1 MPTATGTSMNLD
13 DLELELRKL
22 PGVRA
27 TGFTERDDVL
37 FVQVHMGS
45 SPVDSAVPFQATR
58 IAYRHSDRP
67 VAVELVRWKR
77 PQLAPDAPSS
87 SAEAPTTGPSPAP
100 RAPAPVGF
108 RATAPTTGAGGP
120 ELDDADES
128 PAPGES
134 AAVDATGTADT
145 PNESDTSDDGPA
157 DADPSVSDHVT
168 ILVERRVR
176 LLAVL
181 TFPDTDELEVHLT
194 LEGRRTIGR
203 AAASRGLLGAVEAT
217 TDAVRAFVPELS
229 FVPSWA
235 RTLEATPGQPFL
247 VAVGLIG
254 DEESEARHGLAG
266 GNSPIEAAARATL
279 HALNRT
285 LSTDLQPGS

>member
-1 MPTATGTSMNLD
+1 MPTGTGTSMSLD

-27 TGFTERDDVL
+27 AGFTERDDVL

-45 SPVDSAVPFQATR
+45 DSVDAAVPFQATR
-58 IAYRHSDRP
+58 IAYRYSERP

-77 PQLAPDAPSS
+77 AA
-87 SAEAPTTGPSPAP
+87 AAAPAP
-100 RAPAPVGF
+100 APAPAEGPVVAPAPVGF
-108 RATAPTTGAGGP
+108 RATAPAEAP
-120 ELDDADES
+120 AAEDLDQ
-128 PAPGES
+128 
-134 AAVDATGTADT
+134 
-145 PNESDTSDDGPA
+145 TSDDVEVEVEQVPA
-157 DADPSVSDHVT
+157 EAEALGTDTAS

>member
-1 MPTATGTSMNLD
+1 MPTGMGTSMSLD

-45 SPVDSAVPFQATR
+45 DAVDAAVPFQATR
-58 IAYRHSDRP
+58 IAYRHSERP

-77 PQLAPDAPSS
+77 AA
-87 SAEAPTTGPSPAP
+87 AVEAPAPAPTEPSRSPSPASATVGFTATP
-100 RAPAPVGF
+100 AATPEESVEPEATRAPEGGDDTDETETEAESEF
-108 RATAPTTGAGGP
+108 EAEATAVEA
-120 ELDDADES
+120 DAL
-128 PAPGES
+128 G
-134 AAVDATGTADT
+134 
-145 PNESDTSDDGPA
+145 SDT
-157 DADPSVSDHVT
+157 T
-168 ILVERRVR
+168 TLLVERRVR

>member
-1 MPTATGTSMNLD
+1 MPTGTGTSMSLD

-27 TGFTERDDVL
+27 AGFTERDDVL

-45 SPVDSAVPFQATR
+45 DAIDAAIPFQATR
-58 IAYRHSDRP
+58 IAYRHSERP

-77 PQLAPDAPSS
+77 AAAVAP
-87 SAEAPTTGPSPAP
+87 APTTAP
-100 RAPAPVGF
+100 PPEETVTAPAPVGF
-108 RATAPTTGAGGP
+108 QATAPAEAPPAEAQDEP
-120 ELDDADES
+120 EADDVNQI
-128 PAPGES
+128 PAEAEALG
-134 AAVDATGTADT
+134 
-145 PNESDTSDDGPA
+145 SDTAS
-157 DADPSVSDHVT
+157 

-285 LSTDLQPGS
+285 LSIDLQPGS

>member
-1 MPTATGTSMNLD
+1 MPTGTGTSMSLD

-27 TGFTERDDVL
+27 AGFTERDDVL

-45 SPVDSAVPFQATR
+45 DSVDAAVPFQATR
-58 IAYRHSDRP
+58 IAYRHSERP

-77 PQLAPDAPSS
+77 AAAAAAP
-87 SAEAPTTGPSPAP
+87 APTAAPSPAS
-100 RAPAPVGF
+100 APVGF
-108 RATAPTTGAGGP
+108 QATAAAEAPAAEAEP
-120 ELDDADES
+120 EVEVTDQT
-128 PAPGES
+128 PAEAEALG
-134 AAVDATGTADT
+134 
-145 PNESDTSDDGPA
+145 SDTAS
-157 DADPSVSDHVT
+157 